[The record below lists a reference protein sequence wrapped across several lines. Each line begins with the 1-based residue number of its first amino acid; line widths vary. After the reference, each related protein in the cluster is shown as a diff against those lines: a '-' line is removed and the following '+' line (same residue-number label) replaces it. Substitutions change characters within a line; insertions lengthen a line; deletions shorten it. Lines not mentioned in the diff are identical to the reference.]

1 MDNKTDLLLKHPFS
15 NSIVE
20 IVNLKYSKLIEMIN
34 ELNAIAE
41 YFLDDD
47 GFSLSFRRVADT
59 DLTFLWKLTIKIEC
73 SKVSFFLTYLKCGR

>member
-1 MDNKTDLLLKHPFS
+1 
-15 NSIVE
+15 
-20 IVNLKYSKLIEMIN
+20 MIN

-73 SKVSFFLTYLKCGR
+73 SKVKAFSLLMKNVVDKFQKRSQNFFSPIYLPKKVLSILI